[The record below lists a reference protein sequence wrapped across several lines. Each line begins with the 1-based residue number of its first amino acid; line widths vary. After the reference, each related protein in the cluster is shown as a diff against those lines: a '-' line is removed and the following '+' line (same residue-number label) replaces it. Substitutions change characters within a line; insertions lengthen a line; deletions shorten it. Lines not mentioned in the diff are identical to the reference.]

1 MPKLD
6 HLREKQL
13 SRTDE
18 LRAALRSLEERA
30 VKLKSMDSAAAVLL
44 VQDLDR
50 VETLFEQ
57 LAAAGSDLTAERG
70 RFESLQGSLEKRAG
84 PLLKAVGGRT
94 VLAEHRP
101 RPAPPDERWWWHI
114 DRLVAERQRR
124 RYRQIAITVVIL
136 LLIVGGL
143 ILAFN
148 TVLAPPPE
156 VVARVDA
163 ENDAFLAIDEG
174 NLPAALEAVEAGL
187 AKVPGE
193 PRLTLFK
200 GVLQE
205 NLGREAEAAA
215 TFAQVEAA
223 FGDPVGYLLS
233 RAQLRLRVNQPEL
246 AEQDVR
252 AALEI
257 EPELPGAWLILGQT
271 LELQDRPFE
280 AFQAYQ
286 RAGDLALEQG
296 DNEVVVLSRLALAR
310 LGGQ

>member
-18 LRAALRSLEERA
+18 LRAALRALEERT
-30 VKLKSMDSAAAVLL
+30 VKLKSMDSATALL
-44 VQDLDR
+44 LLQDLDR
-50 VETLFEQ
+50 AQTLFEQ
-57 LAAAGSDLTAERG
+57 LEATGPDLTAERG
-70 RFESLQGSLEKRAG
+70 RFESLQGSLKKGAG
-84 PLLKAVGGRT
+84 PLLKALGGRIA
-94 VLAEHRP
+94 LAEHRP
-101 RPAPPDERWWWHI
+101 RPAPPAARWWWYI

-124 RYRQIAITVVIL
+124 RYRRIAITVVSVL
-136 LLIVGGL
+136 VIVGGVV
-143 ILAFN
+143 LAFN
-148 TVLAPPPE
+148 TILAPPPE
-156 VVARVDA
+156 IVARVDA
-163 ENDAFLAIDEG
+163 ENGAFLAIDEG
-174 NLPAALEAVEAGL
+174 NFQAALEAVEAGL
-187 AKVPGE
+187 TKVPGE

-205 NLGREAEAAA
+205 NLGQEAEAAA
-215 TFAQVEAA
+215 TFAQVRAA
-223 FGDPVGYLLS
+223 FGDPVTYLLS

-257 EPELPGAWLILGQT
+257 EAELPGAWLILGQT
-271 LELQDRPFE
+271 LELQDRAFE
-280 AFQAYQ
+280 AVQAYQ
-286 RAGDLALEQG
+286 RAGALALDQG

>member
-18 LRAALRSLEERA
+18 LRAALRGLEERA

-44 VQDLDR
+44 LQDLDR

-70 RFESLQGSLEKRAG
+70 RLESLQGSLEKRAG
-84 PLLKAVGGRT
+84 PLLKAVGGRAA
-94 VLAEHRP
+94 LAGHRP
-101 RPAPPDERWWWHI
+101 RPAPPEERWWWYI

-156 VVARVDA
+156 VVARLDA
-163 ENDAFLAIDEG
+163 ENNAFLAIDEG
-174 NLPAALEAVEAGL
+174 DLPAALEAVEAGL

-193 PRLTLFK
+193 PELTLFK

-205 NLGREAEAAA
+205 NLGQKAEAAA
-215 TFAQVEAA
+215 TFSQAEAA
-223 FGDPVGYLLS
+223 FSDPVSYLLS

-246 AEQDVR
+246 AEQDVN

-257 EPELPGAWLILGQT
+257 EPELPGAWLIMGQT

-280 AFQAYQ
+280 AAQAYQ